1 MTFSIIE
8 HAHNDFITVTKLAT
22 VQAVKGRKTQY
33 SCTAVEISQDPATG
47 RHCQKYLKLQDSAA

>member
-22 VQAVKGRKTQY
+22 VQAVKGRETQY
-33 SCTAVEISQDPATG
+33 SCTAVENFTGSSHWPPLPKISKTT
-47 RHCQKYLKLQDSAA
+47 RF